1 MWSFETYHSIA
12 VEAFLGNSVN
22 LLGHH
27 QVCMCVHVYKYIYTK
42 YIYLYLYIHT
52 HIHIY
57 LYIYKI
63 CIDK

>member
-1 MWSFETYHSIA
+1 MWSFETHHSIA
-12 VEAFLGNSVN
+12 VEAFLGSSVN

-27 QVCMCVHVYKYIYTK
+27 HVCMCVHVYKYM
-42 YIYLYLYIHT
+42 YLYIHT

-63 CIDK
+63 CIHK